1 MANYNR
7 FDLLNMVEIDTV
19 TVTVSTRQKRRE
31 AAERAK
37 KRNRQTELA
46 RRFKRAKQERDGEI
60 WRIYA
65 GYQVIAE
72 LPDSKLWKPRNKRE
86 ERYE

>member
-19 TVTVSTRQKRRE
+19 TVTVSTRQKRRDS
-31 AAERAK
+31 ARRAK
-37 KRNRQTELA
+37 IRDRENDIA

-60 WRIYA
+60 WCIYA
-65 GYQVIAE
+65 GYELIAE
-72 LPDSKLWKPRNKRE
+72 LPDSKLWKPRNKKGVI
-86 ERYE
+86 YG

>member
-1 MANYNR
+1 
-7 FDLLNMVEIDTV
+7 MVEIDTV
-19 TVTVSTRQKRRE
+19 TATVSTRQKRRE

-60 WRIYA
+60 WCIYA

-86 ERYE
+86 GRYE

>member
-19 TVTVSTRQKRRE
+19 TATVSTRQKRRE

-37 KRNRQTELA
+37 KHDRQTELA

-60 WRIYA
+60 WAIYA
-65 GYQVIAE
+65 GYELIAE